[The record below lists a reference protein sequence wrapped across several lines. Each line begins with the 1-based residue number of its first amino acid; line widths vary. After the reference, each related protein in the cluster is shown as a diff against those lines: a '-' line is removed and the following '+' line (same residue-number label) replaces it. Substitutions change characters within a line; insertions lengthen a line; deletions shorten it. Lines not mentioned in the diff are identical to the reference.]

1 MLWDAFPLIASR
13 EWVDV
18 LAGHSCGEKTLQL
31 SRASGS
37 HYEINLGTM
46 TQLNTETR
54 RERKIRRLTHK
65 PPPPSKPSATVPREY
80 GAQTRGI
87 VASVSWLASSSTA
100 EGERVTSC
108 ELQVTED
115 FSLFSLA
122 ASQRRPVAN
131 VCPGGSTHG
140 ATARYSGAASGS
152 TRPAATAPGALSTAS
167 TRRWL

>member
-1 MLWDAFPLIASR
+1 M
-13 EWVDV
+13 VV

-87 VASVSWLASSSTA
+87 VASVSWLASASTA

-115 FSLFSLA
+115 FSASLLVPLLS
-122 ASQRRPVAN
+122 ASQRLFVSAG
-131 VCPGGSTHG
+131 C
-140 ATARYSGAASGS
+140 
-152 TRPAATAPGALSTAS
+152 
-167 TRRWL
+167 

>member
-1 MLWDAFPLIASR
+1 MLP
-13 EWVDV
+13 
-18 LAGHSCGEKTLQL
+18 GHSCGEKTLQL

-65 PPPPSKPSATVPREY
+65 PPPPSKPSAAVPREY

-87 VASVSWLASSSTA
+87 VASVSWLASASTA

-108 ELQVTED
+108 ELQVTAKT
-115 FSLFSLA
+115 SQRLFSPLLA
-122 ASQRRPVAN
+122 CQRLFVSAG
-131 VCPGGSTHG
+131 C
-140 ATARYSGAASGS
+140 
-152 TRPAATAPGALSTAS
+152 
-167 TRRWL
+167 

>member
-1 MLWDAFPLIASR
+1 M
-13 EWVDV
+13 

-108 ELQVTED
+108 ELQVNPKT
-115 FSLFSLA
+115 
-122 ASQRRPVAN
+122 SQRLVSPPLLSACLSRPVAN
-131 VCPGGSTHG
+131 VCSGGSTRG
-140 ATARYSGAASGS
+140 ATARCSGAASGS
-152 TRPAATAPGALSTAS
+152 TRPAATAPGAHSTAS